1 MMTNMMVIRVRILVA
16 LRYQTFGDDEG
27 HCRHGEFLR
36 GGTEKGCQGQHK
48 NDSVVVGII
57 YRITLIIILH

>member
-1 MMTNMMVIRVRILVA
+1 MVTNMMVIRVRILVA
-16 LRYQTFGDDEG
+16 LMYQTFGDDEG

-36 GGTEKGCQGQHK
+36 GSTGKGNQGQHK

-57 YRITLIIILH
+57 YRTTLIIILH